1 MVGARKAFSAEVQA
15 ATKEKHPLPHVIVFD
30 LGKDGQVAVAK
41 NQGQVM
47 FMSTPNFK
55 FLRLRMSYE
64 KWVKTHGSSQTK
76 SGCRRVV

>member
-1 MVGARKAFSAEVQA
+1 VGARKAFSTEVQA

-41 NQGQVM
+41 NQGQIM

-55 FLRLRMSYE
+55 FL
-64 KWVKTHGSSQTK
+64 G
-76 SGCRRVV
+76 